1 VEADGSVINRG
12 GDITIGITKVGT
24 GEYCLRMSPDPGTY
38 APIIA
43 TLEGPD
49 LTPAMI
55 NANDGWG
62 SDCNPYGGGGASR
75 RTPQAM
81 RPTRRSWS

>member
-1 VEADGSVINRG
+1 MINRG

-62 SDCNPYGGGGASR
+62 SDCNPYGGEGVFTTNASGNA
-75 RTPQAM
+75 TDEAFVVVIL
-81 RPTRRSWS
+81 